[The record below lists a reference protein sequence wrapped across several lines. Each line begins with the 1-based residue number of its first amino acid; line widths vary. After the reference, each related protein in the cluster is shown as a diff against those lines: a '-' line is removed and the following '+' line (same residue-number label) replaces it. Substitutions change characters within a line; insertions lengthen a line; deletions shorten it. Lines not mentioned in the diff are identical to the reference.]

1 MMEQGSWRQQGKRT
15 GKERVKVQ
23 EKATVML
30 WVTVKV
36 AHTEKVRGRGY
47 SKAKQLGSSR
57 G

>member
-1 MMEQGSWRQQGKRT
+1 MEQGSWRQQGKRT
-15 GKERVKVQ
+15 GRERVKVQ

-30 WVTVKV
+30 WVTMKV